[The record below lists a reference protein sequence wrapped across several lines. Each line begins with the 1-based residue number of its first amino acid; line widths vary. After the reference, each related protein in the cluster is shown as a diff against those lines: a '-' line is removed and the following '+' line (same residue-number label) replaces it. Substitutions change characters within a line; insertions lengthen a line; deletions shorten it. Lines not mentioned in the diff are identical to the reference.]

1 MSDKTHLDGANDG
14 PAPGS
19 PGAGLVAINQR
30 LVTWDA
36 AGNPVVKNV
45 AVFTRANVSELAMAA
60 ASQPYVTADD
70 ELAVSL
76 GLPPSEFYG
85 MTNLEV
91 MLLKQARW
99 AATSGETA
107 VIEKV
112 LDRLIGRPKTTAET
126 HTITET
132 YEQALTRISKKTQL
146 ARGTVT
152 VLPPARAE
160 TLEDL

>member
-1 MSDKTHLDGANDG
+1 MAPTHLDGGNEG
-14 PAPGS
+14 PAPGT
-19 PGAGLVAINQR
+19 PGAGLVAINRR

-36 AGNPVVKNV
+36 QGNPVVNNV

-60 ASQPYVTADD
+60 ASQPYVTPDD
-70 ELAVSL
+70 ELAVAL

-91 MLLKQARW
+91 MLVKQARW
-99 AATSGETA
+99 AATSGETD

-112 LDRLIGRPKTTAET
+112 LDRLIGRPKQSIEK
-126 HTITET
+126 HEITET
-132 YEQALTRISKKTQL
+132 YEQALARVGKKAQL

-152 VLPPARAE
+152 VMPPARGE